1 MVLPSED
8 VGFSLTSISSSSFR
22 DDTCC
27 VGAIDITR
35 PGADLHARQCGTV
48 AKRVVLESDT

>member
-22 DDTCC
+22 DDTYCA
-27 VGAIDITR
+27 GAIDITR
-35 PGADLHARQCGTV
+35 PGADLHARQCGTM